1 MSLIPHPSGGTR
13 RAILRCN
20 IITNNTNENYNM
32 KANYYIRQMR
42 GKDTPKSIKKVLYIY
57 FAIYII
63 LNAT

>member
-1 MSLIPHPSGGTR
+1 
-13 RAILRCN
+13 
-20 IITNNTNENYNM
+20 M